1 MNPVLKLVIGFT
13 VATAVSIFSG
23 ALSLLIL
30 KSIVD
35 FYQMNHEKDAYWVF
49 NCSFYTMIFFWIISF
64 VLTLILIDTN

>member
-35 FYQMNHEKDAYWVF
+35 FYQMNQNKDAYWVF
-49 NCSFYTMIFFWIISF
+49 NCSFYTMILMWIVSF
-64 VLTLILIDTN
+64 VLTIILLDAN